1 MNELKIK
8 KKYVD
13 QLREERLKSYNEY
26 ILSLYDSEIGMINE
40 SLKEKYEK
48 SVQKHTEASNDLN
61 LLYEKKY
68 HTLLNTLSN
77 SGFKYYNLEGQYEFY
92 KNLGCEILA
101 LENAE
106 SFINSKTD

>member
-40 SLKEKYEK
+40 SLKEKDEK

-61 LLYEKKY
+61 LL
-68 HTLLNTLSN
+68 
-77 SGFKYYNLEGQYEFY
+77 
-92 KNLGCEILA
+92 
-101 LENAE
+101 
-106 SFINSKTD
+106 